1 MANVAGKT
9 NIVYILT
16 GSTAMSNDGAKI
28 AGVDNSS
35 FNQLCDI
42 LDVSQFGD
50 SNKVKL
56 AGMLDTN
63 FSISGNYDSTD
74 TTGQLELVPGDTVY
88 IGAYPAGIGT
98 ASTQVKCI
106 VASME
111 ISADAQGKQ
120 TFSASLE
127 GIAATEAMIAQS

>member
-9 NIVYILT
+9 NIVYILA
-16 GSTAMSNDGAKI
+16 SVAMEATTGAKI

-50 SNKVKL
+50 TNKVKT

-74 TTGQLELVPGDTVY
+74 TTGQGELVPGDTVY
-88 IGAYPAGIGT
+88 IGAYPAGTGT

-106 VASME
+106 VTSME
-111 ISADAQGKQ
+111 IGADAQGKQ
-120 TFSASLE
+120 TFSSSLE
-127 GIAATEAMIAQS
+127 GIAATEALPAQS